1 MRVPVAASLLA
12 RTGPRPPSRARMMRL
27 LVLGA
32 ALVFIAA
39 FAFLTYASI
48 VEEGFSVLTVLA
60 IFILVLLSVGIVG
73 ALRNPPRQ

>member
-1 MRVPVAASLLA
+1 M
-12 RTGPRPPSRARMMRL
+12 TRL

-32 ALVFIAA
+32 ALLFISG

-48 VEEGFSVLTVLA
+48 VREGVGVGSVLS
-60 IFILVLLSVGIVG
+60 IFIVILLAVGIVG